1 MARWAVPAG
10 AVAAA
15 GLVTAGTVLSGAQ
28 AAPRLPARTAAQL
41 LASVQ
46 RAAIGA
52 PRPMTATV
60 TESASLGLPS
70 LPDMGSLSAGLSALS
85 GTHTMKVW
93 YADPAHVRVAL
104 LASMGETD
112 LRLDGRQAWLW
123 QSSSQTATHLTLP
136 ARAAKAEAQ
145 GKAASQATMRLTPQ
159 QAARQVLAAVGPTTT
174 VGVQQNV
181 TVAGQAAYQLVL
193 APRSSGSQIERITIA
208 LDAQHLSVPLRVQ
221 IFAKGDAS
229 PVFQVGYT
237 SISFVTPAASNF
249 DFTPPP
255 GAHVHT
261 ASAGLPVGWTGYG
274 PGQGPQGT
282 ATGMQVIGKDWTS
295 VAVLPAADVLPGG
308 ALSRVSGAGSAAG
321 VAGQAARS
329 VSGGGGA
336 ISGSAMLGALLLA
349 AHPVHGAWGSGKL
362 LHTALVSMLITN
374 GHVLIGAVTP
384 SVLYAAAA
392 KVK

>member
-1 MARWAVPAG
+1 MNQPRRIPRMARWAVPAG
-10 AVAAA
+10 AVAAV

-46 RAAIGA
+46 KAAIGA

-60 TESASLGLPS
+60 TETANLGLPS

-85 GTHTMKVW
+85 GTHTIKVW

-145 GKAASQATMRLTPQ
+145 GKAASQPTMRLTPQ

-181 TVAGQAAYQLVL
+181 TVAGQAAYQLRI
-193 APRSSGSQIERITIA
+193 APRSDQSLIGQIRIAI
-208 LDAQHLSVPLRVQ
+208 DAANSMPLRLQVFARGATSPALQ
-221 IFAKGDAS
+221 IGFS
-229 PVFQVGYT
+229 
-237 SISFVTPAASNF
+237 SITWGKPAASNF
-249 DFTPPP
+249 AFTPPKGAKVKQAKIGAAGGIGFLP
-255 GAHVHT
+255 GLRAGL
-261 ASAGLPVGWTGYG
+261 AGLPFAS
-274 PGQGPQGT
+274 PGNVHR
-282 ATGMQVIGKDWTS
+282 QVIG
-295 VAVLPAADVLPGG
+295 
-308 ALSRVSGAGSAAG
+308 
-321 VAGQAARS
+321 
-329 VSGGGGA
+329 
-336 ISGSAMLGALLLA
+336 
-349 AHPVHGAWGSGKL
+349 
-362 LHTALVSMLITN
+362 
-374 GHVLIGAVTP
+374 
-384 SVLYAAAA
+384 
-392 KVK
+392 VKGPIWIRQ